1 MVPRRLPRASI
12 TTSKGYPQLQERAYQ
27 VLNRGLAKSSE
38 TGLIKSLLDLL
49 GAPLRNGVRRG
60 LLFGTTED
68 PLQGALP
75 LLVTGITQDEEVI
88 LRLATGT
95 FLLEVTVEEV
105 VGERAIMEV
114 EEAAEA
120 EVMGTTLTPTR
131 KTQTILRGG
140 ERLKNGSSTA
150 N

>member
-1 MVPRRLPRASI
+1 M
-12 TTSKGYPQLQERAYQ
+12 
-27 VLNRGLAKSSE
+27 
-38 TGLIKSLLDLL
+38 
-49 GAPLRNGVRRG
+49 RNGVRRG

-68 PLQGALP
+68 PLQEALP

-95 FLLEVTVEEV
+95 FLLGVTVEEEV
-105 VGERAIMEV
+105 EERAIMEV
-114 EEAAEA
+114 EEA
-120 EVMGTTLTPTR
+120 EVMGTMLTPTR
-131 KTQTILRGG
+131 KTQTILHGG